1 MPLRR
6 YAFRFLIAVAAVSLV
21 VYALVG
27 ERSAVTAVISPADG
41 DYHQNE
47 ELDKLLPSYGSA
59 GDNFGYSVAI
69 DGDIAVIGVP
79 FDNDNGSGSGSVY
92 VFTRSGSIWSEQ
104 QKLTASD
111 GEGLDEFGHSV
122 AIDGNTVVVGAHND
136 GDRWDSGGLDSGS
149 AYVFTRSGT
158 NTRGWWS
165 EQAKLTASDAAT
177 RDNFGT
183 SVAID
188 GDTAVIGARYDDD
201 NGKNKKSGSAYV
213 FTRSGTSWSEQQK
226 ITDSDADYGH
236 EFGHSV
242 AIDGET
248 IVIGVPGHSDEETL
262 LTDDPEDSDDG
273 YNSGAAYI
281 SP

>member
-1 MPLRR
+1 MSPPKLT
-6 YAFRFLIAVAAVSLV
+6 ASDVASRDL
-21 VYALVG
+21 
-27 ERSAVTAVISPADG
+27 
-41 DYHQNE
+41 
-47 ELDKLLPSYGSA
+47 
-59 GDNFGYSVAI
+59 FGASVAI
-69 DGDIAVIGVP
+69 DGDTVVVGARYD
-79 FDNDNGSGSGSVY
+79 DNDRGNGAAY
-92 VFTRSGSIWSEQ
+92 VFTRSGSTWSEQ
-104 QKLTASD
+104 ARLAASD
-111 GEGLDEFGHSV
+111 ADYGDMFGGNV
-122 AIDGNTVVVGAHND
+122 AIDGDTVLVGTREEAHREHD
-136 GDRWDSGGLDSGS
+136 YTEA
-149 AYVFTRSGT
+149 AYVFTRS
-158 NTRGWWS
+158 WASWS
-165 EQAKLTASDAAT
+165 EQAKLTASDA
-177 RDNFGT
+177 DGGDFFGW